1 MMQWFRL
8 EERFRRKIAS
18 DEELGEGYN
27 FNWRMRYNF
36 FIAAPLSKRA
46 FAPGTFSFIFN
57 DELHINA
64 GKEIVYNYFD
74 QNRLFVGFGFH
85 TNQHD
90 NLQFGYMN
98 QFVQTSAGNKYRS
111 VHALRISYL
120 QNFDFRN
127 KK

>member
-1 MMQWFRL
+1 MRNL
-8 EERFRRKIAS
+8 VKAITS
-18 DEELGEGYN
+18 IGECDTT
-27 FNWRMRYNF
+27 F